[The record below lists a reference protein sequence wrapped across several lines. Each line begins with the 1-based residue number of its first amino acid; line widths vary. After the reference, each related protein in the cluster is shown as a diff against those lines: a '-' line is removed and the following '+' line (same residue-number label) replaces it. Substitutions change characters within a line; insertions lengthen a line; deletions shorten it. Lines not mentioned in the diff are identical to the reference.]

1 MCWPSF
7 SIGFG
12 AASTLA
18 AFAWMIASVARE
30 VRERFAMIA
39 AHEAEKAKEE
49 RR

>member
-18 AFAWMIASVARE
+18 AFTWMIASAARD
-30 VRERFAMIA
+30 VRAEDA
-39 AHEAEKAKEE
+39 ARGEGD
-49 RR
+49 R

>member
-18 AFAWMIASVARE
+18 AFAWMIASAARE
-30 VRERFAMIA
+30 VRERLAMIA
-39 AHEAEKAKEE
+39 AHEAEQKKGD
-49 RR
+49 R